1 MLHLCLCALLLRL
14 CAPLGVPNSPPLHF
28 HDQVRQ
34 RHLYTESS
42 RRGLFLEIAPDGAV
56 RGTPVQTLN
65 SVLELRSVQAGQ
77 TVIQGVRSSLYL
89 CVDGDGH
96 LRGRVRRKAQPRH
109 TPTCDMLHVVL
120 LFPCSF
126 FRRLPSHCSSCVSL
140 RRTLQLLTRPPTPVT
155 TNVNQW
161 LCRVQRRYTEAD
173 CTFRELLLADGY
185 TVFLSP
191 HHGLPITLASKVS
204 VTNRPLPFSHFLPV
218 RNSVTLG
225 GGRRAT
231 GTSR

>member
-96 LRGRVRRKAQPRH
+96 LRGR
-109 TPTCDMLHVVL
+109 
-120 LFPCSF
+120 
-126 FRRLPSHCSSCVSL
+126 
-140 RRTLQLLTRPPTPVT
+140 
-155 TNVNQW
+155 
-161 LCRVQRRYTEAD
+161 RRYTEAD

-225 GGRRAT
+225 GGPEGNRDESLSQPHSAMDLDSQDPLGMEPGHADMVGSPGFLRRK
-231 GTSR
+231 